1 MRDWGGSETS
11 DLCVDPSRLMMPPL
25 LCLTAEFSELVL
37 DDTSLD
43 GFVVLDLNS
52 VHCVVP
58 TFNIYACRVSVA
70 RSSIYM
76 YS

>member
-1 MRDWGGSETS
+1 MTDAMT
-11 DLCVDPSRLMMPPL
+11 PSRLMMPPL
-25 LCLTAEFSELVL
+25 LCLTAEFSELVV
-37 DDTSLD
+37 DDMSFD
-43 GFVVLDLNS
+43 GLTALVLNS

-70 RSSIYM
+70 RSSIYI